1 MENDEKIKIIEQVR
15 LEKDKAKS
23 FKISVKRFE
32 NDLLYEQHISMDIL
46 KSLCLLFDIYMIVIY
61 KKLIMVV
68 NPKDDVIP
76 FILERCQSDYKL
88 RTDITHD
95 FVKDIMTKNY
105 FGVTSLVKPF
115 NSCSSYKLSELQNIV
130 DTLGLPINQKDRK
143 IDLYNKLVDYI

>member
-1 MENDEKIKIIEQVR
+1 
-15 LEKDKAKS
+15 
-23 FKISVKRFE
+23 
-32 NDLLYEQHISMDIL
+32 
-46 KSLCLLFDIYMIVIY
+46 
-61 KKLIMVV
+61 MVV

-76 FILERCQSDYKL
+76 YILERGQSDYKL

-115 NSCSSYKLSELQNIV
+115 NSCSSYKLNELQNIV